1 MTGRRAD
8 TLDRDTIFALATGA
22 ARGAVAV
29 MRVSGRGSARITA
42 ALCGRLPAARRSS
55 LCKVRG
61 QDGSLL
67 DRALVLWMPGPASY
81 TGEDTAEL
89 HLHGSVAVTCAVARA
104 LVDLGARPAEPGEF
118 TRRAFLSGRM
128 DLLEAEA
135 IADLVAAETETQRVQ
150 ALSRIDGA
158 AGQLV
163 QAWSDRLTRCLAY
176 QEAAIDFPD
185 ETSAEELVQLVTG
198 EAGGL
203 AADVA
208 AHLARAPASER
219 VRSGVVVAIAGE
231 PNVGKSSLFNA
242 LAERDAAIV
251 SPLPGTT
258 RDTLE
263 VALDLRGVAVTLVD
277 TAGLR
282 ETDDP
287 LEVEGVRRAKL
298 RIAAAD
304 LVLEVV
310 QAGTPQASLAAAPEV
325 MKVVS
330 KTDLAAPP
338 DGALGVSLLT
348 GEGLDLLRSRLADR
362 ASCLTGRGE
371 TALFARA
378 RQVAALQEVLER
390 LRAAA
395 LAAPLPELRAEELR
409 AALGALGRLAGHV
422 DTEAVLDVVFGAFCI
437 GK

>member
-1 MTGRRAD
+1 MTGSRAEG
-8 TLDRDTIFALATGA
+8 LHRDSIFALATGA
-22 ARGAVAV
+22 ARSAVAV
-29 MRVSGRGSARITA
+29 MRLSGEGSARITA
-42 ALCGRLPAARRSS
+42 ALCGRLPPIRRAS
-55 LCKVRG
+55 LCDMRG
-61 QDGSLL
+61 QDRALL

-81 TGEDTAEL
+81 TGEDTAEF
-89 HLHGSVAVTCAVARA
+89 HLHGSVAVTSAVARA
-104 LVDLGARPAEPGEF
+104 LVHLGARPAEPGEF

-135 IADLVAAETETQRVQ
+135 VADLVAAETEAQRVQ
-150 ALSRIDGA
+150 ALGRIDGA

-163 QAWSDRLTRCLAY
+163 QAWSDRLTRCLAF

-198 EAGGL
+198 EAGSL
-203 AADVA
+203 AVDVA
-208 AHLARAPASER
+208 AHLARAPAGER
-219 VRSGVVVAIAGE
+219 VRHGVVVAIAGE

-258 RDTLE
+258 RDALE
-263 VALDLRGVAVTLVD
+263 AALDLGGVAVTLVD

-282 ETDDP
+282 ETNDP
-287 LEVEGVRRAKL
+287 LEVEGVRRAKA

-310 QAGTPQASLAAAPEV
+310 QAGTPQAELAAAPDV
-325 MKVVS
+325 IQVVS
-330 KTDLAAPP
+330 KIDLAAPP
-338 DGALGVSLLT
+338 VGSLGVSMLT
-348 GEGLDLLRSRLADR
+348 GEGLDRLRSRLAEH

-371 TALFARA
+371 AALFARA
-378 RQVAALQEVLER
+378 RQVAALQEVLEG
-390 LRAAA
+390 LRAASATA
-395 LAAPLPELRAEELR
+395 LSELRAEELR
-409 AALGALGRLAGHV
+409 VALAALGRLAGRV